1 MFDTAR
7 VILTIVVLGF
17 SAVPAGA
24 DLNKTHARN
33 PVWTGHARYHVV
45 WQVTSYVALAL
56 IALGLLWIPGP
67 AQTPRVYLVCLLAL
81 SIYGG
86 FFAAA
91 FTMRLYD
98 GRLYDENG
106 YPPKRVKILG
116 RTRQMDLNVTA
127 FSTCVLLLGCGFAL
141 LVAA

>member
-7 VILTIVVLGF
+7 IILTLVVLGF

-24 DLNKTHARN
+24 DINRTHARN
-33 PVWTGHARYHVV
+33 PRWTGHARYHVV
-45 WQVTSYVALAL
+45 WQVTSYIGIAL

-67 AQTPRVYLVCLLAL
+67 AQSFRAYLVCLLAL

-91 FTMRLYD
+91 ATMRLYD
-98 GRLYDENG
+98 GRLHDDNG
-106 YPPKRVKILG
+106 YPPIPVTLLG
-116 RTRQMDLNVTA
+116 RTRRIDLNITA
-127 FSTCVLLLGCGFAL
+127 FSICLVLLGCALAL